1 MNNDR
6 VYYSHEAETHARRVM
21 AAFTMLALM
30 LGMGIGAMLALL
42 FAPSSGKQVR
52 QDLAQSLGDD
62 LENGRDA
69 VDPMMKR
76 LEDKFAELVKK
87 VEERVAELT

>member
-6 VYYSHEAETHARRVM
+6 IYYSHDAETHARRVI
-21 AAFTMLALM
+21 AAFTIVALALG
-30 LGMGIGAMLALL
+30 LGIGAILALL
-42 FAPSSGKQVR
+42 FAPASGKQVR
-52 QDLAQSLGDD
+52 HDLAQSIEEDW
-62 LENGRDA
+62 ENGRDA
-69 VDPMMKR
+69 VDPMVKR